1 MKNPKKPG
9 SPAEPAK
16 SKPSLDRASS
26 PDRRDFF
33 TRAAAVVIGG
43 LVALFPPLAGL
54 AMFLDPLRRKSQSG
68 QFIRV
73 ADLKEVPPD
82 GIPRSFSV
90 IADRWDAWN
99 FYPQEPIGA
108 VYLRRT
114 EEGGAPEA
122 VSAICPHLGCFVDF
136 RVSQGNYKCPCHDS
150 RFEPDGARIDPD
162 NCPAARDLDSLEVEV
177 RNENEVWVKYQRF
190 VAQKAEKIPEA

>member
-1 MKNPKKPG
+1 MKDSKKNKG
-9 SPAEPAK
+9 REPVR
-16 SKPSLDRASS
+16 SVASD
-26 PDRRDFF
+26 PPERRNFLA
-33 TRAAAVVIGG
+33 RAAAVVVGG
-43 LVALFPPLAGL
+43 IVALFPPLAGL

-68 QFIRV
+68 EFIHV
-73 ADLKEVPPD
+73 TSLDKVPPD

-90 IADRWDAWN
+90 IADRRDAWN
-99 FYPQEPIGA
+99 FYPQEPVGA

-136 RVSQGNYKCPCHDS
+136 RVSQGIYKCPCHDS
-150 RFEPDGARIDPD
+150 RFEPGGAFIGGVASR
-162 NCPAARDLDSLEVEV
+162 ALDSLEVEV

-190 VAQKAEKIPEA
+190 VAQKPEKIPEA